1 MKENMGVPLLSVL
14 VDPQV
19 SVITLPFPS
28 PAARLPAISKFEI
41 PVVPRRLYMQAAR
54 HSSPARR
61 ALRLPL
67 PPLHGQ
73 SHLAPP
79 ATATS
84 SRGRGGDDGA
94 EEAPEAAAR
103 RPGLRLVPAS
113 PAAEEAGAEG
123 GSSAEAG
130 RGRGSSE
137 AAAAEEGGQARRGGH
152 RMPRRG
158 APSGDVRP
166 AATAAHVDAR
176 PLPPAPSIQL
186 VRCVRSVLNWV

>member
-19 SVITLPFPS
+19 SIITLPFPS
-28 PAARLPAISKFEI
+28 PAARLPAISEFEI
-41 PVVPRRLYMQAAR
+41 PVVPRRLYMHAVIASTQDAAPPPPR
-54 HSSPARR
+54 
-61 ALRLPL
+61 L

-73 SHLAPP
+73 SHLPPP
-79 ATATS
+79 ATATT

-137 AAAAEEGGQARRGGH
+137 AAAAEEGDQARRSGH

-166 AATAAHVDAR
+166 AAAAAHVDAR

-186 VRCVRSVLNWV
+186 VRCVCSVLNWV